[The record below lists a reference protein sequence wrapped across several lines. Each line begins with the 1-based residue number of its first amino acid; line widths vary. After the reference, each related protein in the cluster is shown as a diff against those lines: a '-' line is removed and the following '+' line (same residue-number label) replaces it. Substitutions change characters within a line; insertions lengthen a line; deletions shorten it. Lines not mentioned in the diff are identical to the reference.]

1 MKQMAKL
8 RFVISSALL
17 SCLSP
22 FLAGCSP
29 LSAYNALAPADLGVA
44 LTKSDIAYGSHPRQ
58 MLDVY
63 GPDRPIA
70 AAPVVVV
77 FYGGSWNS
85 GDKADYGFLG
95 KALASRGFVA
105 IIADYRLVPEIRFPA
120 FVDDGAAAVA
130 WASRNAQKFGGD
142 PGKVFLLGHSAG
154 AYIAAM
160 IALDKT
166 YLNKFDLSPA
176 TIKGVAALAGPYD
189 FLPLDVDVAKAAFG
203 QAKNPAGTQ
212 PINFA
217 SRNAPAMFLATGTA
231 DTTVK
236 PRNTYALADK
246 LKQANATVVV
256 RSYPDVSHVG
266 ILLALSLPFRHQA
279 PVLDDVSNFIRGTP

>member
-1 MKQMAKL
+1 MKQMTKL
-8 RFVISSALL
+8 RFVISSVLL
-17 SCLSP
+17 YCLSP
-22 FLAGCSP
+22 FLAACSP

-44 LTKSDIAYGSHPRQ
+44 LTKADIAYGSHPRQ
-58 MLDVY
+58 KLDVY
-63 GPDRPIA
+63 GPDRPTG

-85 GDKADYGFLG
+85 GDKTDYGFLG

-120 FVDDGAAAVA
+120 FIDDGAAAVA

-142 PGKVFLLGHSAG
+142 PSKVFLLGHSAG

-176 TIKGVAALAGPYD
+176 MIKGVAALAGPYD

-203 QAKNPAGTQ
+203 QAKYPTATQ

-217 SRNAPAMFLATGTA
+217 SRNAPAMFLATGNA
-231 DTTVK
+231 DTTVE

-246 LKQANATVVV
+246 LKQAGANVVV

-279 PVLDDVSNFIRGTP
+279 PVLDDVSNFIRRTP